1 MKVVVQR
8 VLNSS
13 VLIDGEIKKGI
24 NKGLMILVGMTYN
37 DTKEDVDYLVKKVI
51 NLRIFEDQNKL
62 NLSVNDINGDILLIP
77 QFTLYA
83 NPYKGNRPSFEKA
96 LEPKSANELFEV
108 FKEELLKSNLNV
120 EFGKFG
126 SHMEVSLINDGPI
139 TIIIDSK
146 ER

>member
-1 MKVVVQR
+1 M
-8 VLNSS
+8 NT
-13 VLIDGEIKKGI
+13 IK
-24 NKGLMILVGMTYN
+24 LEL
-37 DTKEDVDYLVKKVI
+37 
-51 NLRIFEDQNKL
+51 
-62 NLSVNDINGDILLIP
+62 
-77 QFTLYA
+77 
-83 NPYKGNRPSFEKA
+83 EKA